1 MSGCGEDRGSGG
13 EGGAAAA
20 ADAHPP
26 AQGATGARKERREF
40 QYSVLR
46 YTPRATMRN
55 EEVNIGVI
63 VADRS
68 AGRVHRRLIAKD
80 DIERR
85 NAEGLFPCPVLG
97 ALDAAACGDSG
108 GGVTGD
114 PVAALNRL
122 HARYGQGQPA
132 MRVTEPRYL
141 HLPTHDHEGAAEWM
155 YQTTLA
161 RRREMSEEQRT
172 ASMSGAEHPDW
183 GEYWFASIQYVPD
196 TVRDEA
202 VNVGLAVADKASGR
216 TIVRYV
222 EGADREELGRGR
234 FEGLWH
240 IHPYERTSSVDD
252 VDGYMRGIARP
263 DISCVQCTPPRA
275 ASGRGAEGLA
285 DRLYARLVAHAPHHD
300 GGRMRPLQERRGR

>member
-1 MSGCGEDRGSGG
+1 MSDSGKSN
-13 EGGAAAA
+13 GGADAASA
-20 ADAHPP
+20 K
-26 AQGATGARKERREF
+26 GISGARAEWREY

-46 YTPRATMRN
+46 YTPMAAMRN

-68 AGRVHRRLIAKD
+68 ACRVHRRLISED

-85 NAEGLFPCPVLG
+85 NAEGLLPCPVLD
-97 ALDAAACGDSG
+97 ALDVAACGDCHRG
-108 GGVTGD
+108 GGGNGSGD
-114 PVAALNRL
+114 PVAALRRL
-122 HARYGQGQPA
+122 HTMYGSGHPA
-132 MRVTEPRYL
+132 LRVTEPRYL
-141 HLPTHDHEGAAEWM
+141 DLSTHDHEGAAEWM

-161 RRREMSEEQRT
+161 RGRELSVEQRRI
-172 ASMSGAEHPDW
+172 SMSGAEHPDR

-196 TVRDEA
+196 AVRDEA
-202 VNVGLAVADKASGR
+202 VNVGLAVADKASGM

-234 FEGLWH
+234 FVGLGH
-240 IHPYERTSSVDD
+240 LHPYECTSSVDD
-252 VDGYMRGIARP
+252 VDGYMRGIAEP
-263 DISCVQCTPPRA
+263 DMSCVHCTPPRT

-300 GGRMRPLQERRGR
+300 GGRMRPLQEERRSRRL